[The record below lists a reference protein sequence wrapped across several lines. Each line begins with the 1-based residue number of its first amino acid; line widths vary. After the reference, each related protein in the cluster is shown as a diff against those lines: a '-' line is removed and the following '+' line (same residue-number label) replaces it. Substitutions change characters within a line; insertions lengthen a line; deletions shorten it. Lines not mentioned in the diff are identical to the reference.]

1 MLFKTTVIVSDKSLR
16 NRNTGSE
23 LYFVVLLPY
32 VIGFSI
38 SKFFQER
45 IDILRMVTSEYDY
58 FFIVFLKTIKARHKI
73 EEFVELTTL

>member
-38 SKFFQER
+38 RKFFEER
-45 IDILRMVTSEYDY
+45 IIILRMVTSGND
-58 FFIVFLKTIKARHKI
+58 FIFIVSLKTINHGTNLKN
-73 EEFVELTTL
+73 F